1 MRNEANFIGCG
12 LPYLYSPSAVP
23 RPPLHK
29 SCASGV
35 QWRKFSMCVCGRSSL
50 TRTSYVRIEHIQ
62 VLPVL
67 INTKAV
73 SCMQFYLGRLFQSI
87 FAVRI

>member
-1 MRNEANFIGCG
+1 MAQGF
-12 LPYLYSPSAVP
+12 YV
-23 RPPLHK
+23 
-29 SCASGV
+29 
-35 QWRKFSMCVCGRSSL
+35 CVWSVFTNQNQL
-50 TRTSYVRIEHIQ
+50 RIEHIQ